1 MMESIVVGIVTA
13 LLTALISVLI
23 VKKFYSA
30 KFDILIEQAKAKAK
44 VIEHEAEVI
53 LKDAQVKAKRDYD
66 KEFQAA
72 KKEYDEMAFKIERK
86 EKELN
91 KHLETELRIIQEQKD
106 EIIEKNK
113 KSQQFNKV

>member
-1 MMESIVVGIVTA
+1 MDLIMMESIVVGVITA

-66 KEFQAA
+66 KEFRAA
-72 KKEYDEMAFKIERK
+72 KKEYDDMLF
-86 EKELN
+86 
-91 KHLETELRIIQEQKD
+91 Q
-106 EIIEKNK
+106 IEKKK
-113 KSQQFNKV
+113 KS